1 MELKD
6 YHHEAE
12 RGYERTYH
20 KDVRSIVDLL
30 DDLGNPFEEDGNDLI
45 IFDKKVVADKGG
57 VSKIQQIEDLG
68 LKQCDIF
75 ISEFPLPLDEPISRN
90 KLSFF

>member
-1 MELKD
+1 MESKD

-45 IFDKKVVADKGG
+45 IFDKKAVGDKG
-57 VSKIQQIEDLG
+57 
-68 LKQCDIF
+68 
-75 ISEFPLPLDEPISRN
+75 
-90 KLSFF
+90 